1 MYTYT
6 HIPFHLGDGVKNINL
21 DYVESETI
29 SSAANP
35 MHYNVMQSYYR
46 SKFKNNGLK
55 ILLITL
61 STDKTELVRGSRRSA
76 WPIYLTIMNFNEE
89 TLRRDDTQIL
99 VGFIPKLSYGDEKL
113 KNFMHESGI
122 TSDKNKKY
130 SLTVL
135 NRWLETESMKA
146 ILAPI
151 MEANLRGPIRLLIDQ
166 DEYDTMPVFH
176 NFTGS
181 DYEKYTY
188 VCINTHIYV

>member
-29 SSAANP
+29 SSAANS

-76 WPIYLTIMNFNEE
+76 WPIYFTIMNFNEE

-99 VGFIPKLSYGDEKL
+99 VGFIPKLSYGDD
-113 KNFMHESGI
+113 
-122 TSDKNKKY
+122 TY
-130 SLTVL
+130 
-135 NRWLETESMKA
+135 
-146 ILAPI
+146 
-151 MEANLRGPIRLLIDQ
+151 
-166 DEYDTMPVFH
+166 DE
-176 NFTGS
+176 
-181 DYEKYTY
+181 
-188 VCINTHIYV
+188 